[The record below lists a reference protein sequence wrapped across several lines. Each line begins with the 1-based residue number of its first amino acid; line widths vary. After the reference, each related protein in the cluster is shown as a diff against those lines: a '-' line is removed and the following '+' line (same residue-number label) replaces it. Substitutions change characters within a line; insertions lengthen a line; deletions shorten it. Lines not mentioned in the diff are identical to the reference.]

1 MARTTGVVNLA
12 PSRLAFSSSNDRPAG
27 SPGVRPAMPIA
38 TGSVSQVRAI
48 FVSDVH
54 LGTPG
59 CKAQHLLDFLR
70 YHEAQYL
77 YLVGDILDGWALRRR
92 FYWHQTHNDV
102 IQKILRRARK
112 GEHVTYVPGN
122 HDEIARQ
129 FCGLRFCDVAIS

>member
-48 FVSDVH
+48 FISDVH

-59 CKAQHLLDFLR
+59 CKAEHLLDFLR
-70 YHEAQYL
+70 YHESQYL
-77 YLVGDILDGWALRRR
+77 SLVGDILDGCGMRSP
-92 FYWHQTHNDV
+92 FYWQQTH
-102 IQKILRRARK
+102 
-112 GEHVTYVPGN
+112 
-122 HDEIARQ
+122 HD
-129 FCGLRFCDVAIS
+129 